1 MLGGHG
7 RYGTR
12 SHLLVGWGTDTER
25 LNGRRMDVMM
35 YKRLMDGVNVILRK
49 RGDDIGMEVE
59 PRDTWDM
66 DFMIYSSVLICC
78 R

>member
-1 MLGGHG
+1 
-7 RYGTR
+7 
-12 SHLLVGWGTDTER
+12 
-25 LNGRRMDVMM
+25 MDVMM